1 MPLTTPTRHE
11 VQRGRRMV
19 QGTSIVSTPDYYHVT
34 ILQLEFEQ
42 WLNSKSS
49 CSSSKSIISQMT
61 PAQYLIS
68 LCTTAQQL
76 NQSFGLAIRIGAS
89 NPKFQ
94 FETTKV
100 IHSILMFSP
109 APDTMA
115 VEFLNEL
122 EKVKGISFL
131 GKCSLHS
138 CILLLIQARTV
149 KPVLDRASPFD
160 CSTWATKII
169 DYLRDNFSP
178 SQRFEVLGP
187 VTDLATAMLS
197 HLLIA
202 SITVH
207 PHA

>member
-1 MPLTTPTRHE
+1 M
-11 VQRGRRMV
+11 
-19 QGTSIVSTPDYYHVT
+19 
-34 ILQLEFEQ
+34 
-42 WLNSKSS
+42 
-49 CSSSKSIISQMT
+49 SQMT
-61 PAQYLIS
+61 PAQYLIP

-115 VEFLNEL
+115 VAFLNEL

-149 KPVLDRASPFD
+149 KPVLDRASQFD
-160 CSTWATKII
+160 CSTWAIKVI

>member
-1 MPLTTPTRHE
+1 MLVTTMPLTAPPVTKCSA
-11 VQRGRRMV
+11 GKRMV

-49 CSSSKSIISQMT
+49 CSSSKSIMSQMT

-68 LCTTAQQL
+68 LCTTGQQL
-76 NQSFGLAIRIGAS
+76 NQSFGLAIRIGTS

-109 APDTMA
+109 SPDTMA
-115 VEFLNEL
+115 VAFLNEL

-138 CILLLIQARTV
+138 CILLLIRSSNSQTGFGSCVSVR
-149 KPVLDRASPFD
+149 LFD
-160 CSTWATKII
+160 
-169 DYLRDNFSP
+169 
-178 SQRFEVLGP
+178 LGHKGYRP
-187 VTDLATAMLS
+187 P
-197 HLLIA
+197 I
-202 SITVH
+202 
-207 PHA
+207 